1 MMLHRNI
8 LQNIPKIVLFL
19 LFIFTSYEIVSA
31 EAGLVKIMVIVMNLN
46 ILLMILTHFKEE
58 LQHISIIAMVVIH
71 CSIQDGE
78 ELLRI

>member
-1 MMLHRNI
+1 M
-8 LQNIPKIVLFL
+8 KLFL
-19 LFIFTSYEIVSA
+19 QR
-31 EAGLVKIMVIVMNLN
+31 AGLVKIMVIVMNLN

-71 CSIQDGE
+71 YSIRDGE